1 MNPSWKFFAV
11 LGLAGSFAPNPVL
24 IHTAAAESKPFHW
37 LFAGKAAGALALN
50 ADASRLLDG
59 TEPFVFSGPAFKDLP
74 PGWKAI
80 PMAAFKSFGD
90 VRNAL
95 ADNTLASDVRGVMY
109 DYENWRFTPE
119 EEQKN
124 PTKYVKQAADIVHA
138 YGLLL
143 FTAPA
148 VDLAPVLAPN
158 GDRKHQD
165 ETYLR
170 VGIAADAARYSDV
183 LAIQSQRSSAIQAS
197 TQGS

>member
-1 MNPSWKFFAV
+1 MNPLWKFIAV
-11 LGLAGSFAPNPVL
+11 LGLAVSFAPNPVL

-37 LFAGKAAGALALN
+37 LFAGNAAAALALN

-80 PMAAFKSFGD
+80 PIAAFKSFGD

-95 ADNTLASDVRGVMY
+95 ADNTLASNVTGVMY

-119 EEQKN
+119 EEQKIPRIMSSRPPILFMRMACCFSPLPLSIWRRFWRRMATEN
-124 PTKYVKQAADIVHA
+124 IRTRRICGWALPPMPPGMLTF
-138 YGLLL
+138 LL
-143 FTAPA
+143 FSR
-148 VDLAPVLAPN
+148 N
-158 GDRKHQD
+158 G
-165 ETYLR
+165 
-170 VGIAADAARYSDV
+170 
-183 LAIQSQRSSAIQAS
+183 SSAIQAS